1 MLNDLQLGEF
11 IYEQPAVGDIEY
23 SFKHALTQEVAF
35 GSVLNERRKELH
47 RRTAAAIET
56 LYADRLE
63 DRYTELAHHYGR
75 AGDAA
80 KAVQYMGL
88 AGEQALQRSA
98 YAEALAHLTSGL
110 ELLKT
115 LPESPAR
122 DAQELQCNWHWARP
136 QGP

>member
-47 RRTAAAIET
+47 RRTAAAIES
-56 LYADRLE
+56 LYAERLE

-88 AGEQALQRSA
+88 VGEQALQRSA
-98 YAEALAHLTSGL
+98 YPEALAQSDLRPGTAQDSA
-110 ELLKT
+110 
-115 LPESPAR
+115 PES
-122 DAQELQCNWHWARP
+122 
-136 QGP
+136 GPRLT